1 MLGSIRMKMRYR
13 RAPEPRD
20 LTTTKRNYHN
30 TDVLKSPTLEE
41 SRATAELFTTSE
53 FWSPGHGCKRGEP
66 AIRENKITGHPEICF
81 SARCGVSEERR
92 ARASEA
98 SLISTASLGEPG
110 EEEMG
115 GKRAEAS
122 RRPVTDA
129 IRSSGRSPLPGSAS
143 ERGSVMGTASVYIER
158 PAGSPVHVEEAPAAG
173 QRMMLSTGAARSWI
187 PNLYLFILLFF
198 ASSCHVLHAQGLF
211 ARMCPAGLCQSS
223 KTKAVEKT
231 AEKCESES
239 GGWGGGCECEYGAG
253 CLSGDGE
260 PGGAGRR
267 EVAEGVRKTG
277 PLASLSPPQTQP
289 HSLSLLLVVVVVVM
303 VVMTLIKLDVLCA

>member
-41 SRATAELFTTSE
+41 SRATAELFPTSE
-53 FWSPGHGCKRGEP
+53 FWSPGHGSKRGEP
-66 AIRENKITGHPEICF
+66 AIRENKITGHPQICF

-115 GKRAEAS
+115 GKRGEAKH

-198 ASSCHVLHAQGLF
+198 ASSCHVLHAQG
-211 ARMCPAGLCQSS
+211 
-223 KTKAVEKT
+223 
-231 AEKCESES
+231 
-239 GGWGGGCECEYGAG
+239 
-253 CLSGDGE
+253 
-260 PGGAGRR
+260 
-267 EVAEGVRKTG
+267 AEGDQGV
-277 PLASLSPPQTQP
+277 A
-289 HSLSLLLVVVVVVM
+289 
-303 VVMTLIKLDVLCA
+303 